1 MYRGLLW
8 SRHNGPTREVEA
20 GRENGLQE
28 AVAKLLRG
36 LGPAMWCSGLA
47 VVLGAVIVLD
57 GVVVIDG
64 RGALVASSHGAL
76 ARVSV
81 APGVAGVGVAGSC

>member
-1 MYRGLLW
+1 
-8 SRHNGPTREVEA
+8 
-20 GRENGLQE
+20 
-28 AVAKLLRG
+28 
-36 LGPAMWCSGLA
+36 MWCSGLA

-76 ARVSV
+76 ARASV

>member
-1 MYRGLLW
+1 MHLW
-8 SRHNGPTREVEA
+8 
-20 GRENGLQE
+20 E

-81 APGVAGVGVAGSC
+81 APGMAGVGVAGSC